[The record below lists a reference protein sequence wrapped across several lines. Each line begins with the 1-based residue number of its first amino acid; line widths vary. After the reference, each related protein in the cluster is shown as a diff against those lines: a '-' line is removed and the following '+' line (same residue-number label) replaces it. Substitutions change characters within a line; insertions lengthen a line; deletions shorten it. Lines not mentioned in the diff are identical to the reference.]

1 MKLSQLLHS
10 IQYHTNAADDLEI
23 LGVEYDSRKVAP
35 GDAFFCIKG
44 YTTDGHKFA
53 KNAQDQGAVVAICEH
68 ELDLD
73 IPCVVV
79 EDARRAMAIAA
90 SNYYARPQ
98 NGMKMLGITGTNG
111 KTTTTYMLKTVLDAM
126 GEKAGLIGTVSCMAG
141 QKVLRA
147 SDSTTPE
154 PMQLFGLLQEMKQEG
169 CSCVCMEVSSHGL
182 SQDRVLGIEFE
193 VGIFSNLTQ
202 DHLDYHKTMEEYA
215 AQKRKLFLQSK
226 IGAFNLDD
234 PHCQMMAEGV
244 GCKKVFY
251 GTKEGADLR
260 ATNIELHQE
269 GIGYTLVIGEKEYQ
283 VHVNIP
289 GKFTVYNSLACITA
303 LYAMGIPVER
313 ILKGLEQIQGVPG
326 RIEVVPTPG
335 KEYTVILDYAHT
347 PDSME
352 NILSA
357 VSGFCKGR
365 IITVF
370 GCGGDRDPIKRPLM
384 GEAAGR
390 ASDFCVV
397 TSDNPRT
404 EDPQK
409 ILEDIIP
416 GVEKTGCDYTVM
428 ENRRE
433 AIKYA
438 MSYAKK
444 DDVIVLAG
452 KGHEPYQDIMGVK
465 HPFDEK
471 IIVQEVL
478 RELDSDSRRM

>member
-1 MKLSQLLHS
+1 MKLSELLQG
-10 IQYHTNAADDLEI
+10 IQHHTNAADDLEI
-23 LGVEYDSRKVAP
+23 LGIAYDSRSVKP

-44 YTTDGHKFA
+44 YQTDGHAYA
-53 KNAQDQGAVVAICEH
+53 KSAQDQGAVVAICEH
-68 ELDLD
+68 ELDLQ

-79 EDARRAMAIAA
+79 EDARKAMALAA
-90 SNYYARPQ
+90 ANYFGHPQ
-98 NGMKMLGITGTNG
+98 DGMKILGITGTNG

-126 GEKAGLIGTVSCMAG
+126 GKKAGLIGTVCCMAG
-141 QKVLRA
+141 EKILKE

-154 PMQLFGLLQEMKQEG
+154 PMQLFGLLRRMKDEG
-169 CSCVCMEVSSHGL
+169 CEYVCMEVSSHGL

-202 DHLDYHKTMEEYA
+202 DHLDYHKSMQEYA

-226 IGAFNLDD
+226 IGVFNLDD
-234 PHCQMMAEGV
+234 PHCSDMTKGV
-244 GCKKVFY
+244 GCRQVFY
-251 GTKEGADLR
+251 GTQPGADLC
-260 ATNIELHQE
+260 AQNIQLHQE
-269 GIGYTLVIGEKEYQ
+269 GISYDLEIGGKRYPVQ
-283 VHVNIP
+283 VNIP
-289 GKFTVYNSLACITA
+289 GKFTVYNSMACITA
-303 LYAMGIPVER
+303 LYAMGMR
-313 ILKGLEQIQGVPG
+313 IEDILEGLQKIQGVPG

-335 KEYTVILDYAHT
+335 REYTVILDYAHT

-352 NILSA
+352 NILAA
-357 VSGFCKGR
+357 VAGFCKGR

-370 GCGGDRDPIKRPLM
+370 GCGGDRDPLKRPLM
-384 GEAAGR
+384 GEAAGK
-390 ASDFCVV
+390 ASNFCVV

-409 ILEDIIP
+409 ILADIIP
-416 GVEKTGCDYTVM
+416 GVEKSGCEYTVI

-433 AIKYA
+433 AIRFA
-438 MSYAKK
+438 MTHAEK

-471 IIVQEVL
+471 VIVKEILQ
-478 RELDSDSRRM
+478 ELDSRRK